1 MSRLTKNIKVSVVF
15 TTLFISLEFIGDV
28 SVNTTITS
36 DYVFRRISQT
46 NSSTT
51 MQAGLN
57 YQHDSGL
64 FLETWASNVDFGD
77 DANAEVDYYVGYT
90 SEINEIFSYD
100 ITYAHYTYLG
110 YSSAVDANYGEFVF
124 NAYLNAFKLNLAYT
138 ADYVNAGDTAQYI
151 GCSYDLSLLN
161 EYVMTLQA
169 GYSLGNAFKDNECV
183 DYSVT
188 LAKIL
193 YEFDFSAAVINT
205 DHSNVN
211 NADRRF
217 IIGVSRSF

>member
-1 MSRLTKNIKVSVVF
+1 MKSIKVPVLF
-15 TTLFISLEFIGDV
+15 TTLFISLEVIGDV

-36 DYVFRRISQT
+36 DYVFRGISQT
-46 NSSTT
+46 NSSPAI
-51 MQAGLN
+51 QVGLN

-64 FLETWASNVDFGD
+64 FLGTWASNVDFDD

-110 YSSAVDANYGEFVF
+110 YSSAVDANYGELVI
-124 NAYLNAFKLNLAYT
+124 NAYLNAFTLNLAYT
-138 ADYVNAGDTAQYI
+138 ADYANAGDTAQYI
-151 GCSYDLSLLN
+151 GGSYDLSLPN

-169 GYSLGNAFKDNECV
+169 GYSLGNAFKDNEYV

-188 LAKIL
+188 LAKTL
-193 YEFDFSAAVINT
+193 YKFDFSAAVINT
-205 DHSNVN
+205 DLSNVD
-211 NADRRF
+211 NADLRF
-217 IIGVSRSF
+217 VIGVSRSF